1 MLDKATLAITFATL
15 TRRIRLPQTDVVLA
29 SASPRRR
36 ELLCLLFDEF
46 RVVPSEFDESDVPL
60 ELGSAEHVVHSSLMK
75 ARDVAAKHSES
86 LVIAADTVVVV
97 DGTILGKPID
107 AEDAARM
114 LRLLGGRVHQVYTGV
129 SVAANGIERSGF
141 ECTDVTF
148 RELDDDII
156 ARYIATGEPM
166 DKAGAYAIQGKGSV
180 LIKGISGCYFN
191 VVGLP
196 IYLLSRLLE
205 EFDIR
210 PLEDC

>member
-1 MLDKATLAITFATL
+1 MC
-15 TRRIRLPQTDVVLA
+15 LPQTDVILA
-29 SASPRRR
+29 SASPRRK
-36 ELLCLLFDEF
+36 ELLCLLFDKF
-46 RVVPSEFDESDVPL
+46 RVVPSEFDESNVPP
-60 ELGSAEHVVHSSLMK
+60 ELGPTEHVVYSSQMK
-75 ARDVAAKHSES
+75 ARDVAARYPDS

-97 DGTILGKPID
+97 DGTILGKPAD
-107 AEDAARM
+107 TEDATRM

-129 SVAANGIERSGF
+129 SIAARGAERNGF
-141 ECTDVTF
+141 ECTDVAF

-196 IYLLSRLLE
+196 IYLLSKLLE